1 MKFEVN
7 KIELIT
13 EETFSYYGIFD
24 KNNNN
29 WYEEQKKFREDT
41 LKVMYDKDTLQVLS
55 ISRDVSLLAP
65 TTVGDIV
72 EEIKSEEEIELTA
85 SLFFVGGKIV
95 NLKECEKIENGEVVF
110 DRISKIEM
118 VKKEFS
124 ILKDK
129 KIKLGV
135 EVKEGIYHPVR
146 DTDKINL
153 LIARGTIRDK
163 QVWKFFDING
173 EPVQDF
179 MTKDLIDLIMFKGS
193 GILNGAIIGE
203 LKAIESLNGLSEE
216 ELKTLDISEY
226 FEKFYRLN
234 GGI

>member
-24 KNNNN
+24 RNNNN